1 MKVMGS
7 AVMTLEAIVLGLVMP
22 VAHVVYDYSLSTVV
36 WSAAGLMLLCILS
49 VGSMRR
55 DRRTAVATGSFVQI
69 LVLIVGLFI
78 KPFLFPAVLFGL
90 IWILAIVLSA
100 RVDQAKAAQA
110 QSEQGD
116 SADNETV

>member
-1 MKVMGS
+1 MGS

-22 VAHVVYDYSLSTVV
+22 VAHVVYGYPLSTVV

-55 DRRTAVATGSFVQI
+55 DRRTAVATGTFVQL
-69 LVLIVGLFI
+69 LVLVTGLFI

-90 IWILAIVLSA
+90 IWILAVRLSA
-100 RVDQAKAAQA
+100 RVDEAKSVQ
-110 QSEQGD
+110 QQDQEGD
-116 SADNETV
+116 SAHSESV

>member
-22 VAHVVYDYSLSTVV
+22 VAHVVYGYQLSTVV

-55 DRRTAVATGSFVQI
+55 DRRTAVATGTFVQI
-69 LVLIVGLFI
+69 LVLVTGIFI
-78 KPFLFPAVLFGL
+78 TPFLFPAVLFGL
-90 IWILAIVLSA
+90 IWILAVVLSA
-100 RVDQAKAAQA
+100 RVDEAKAAQE
-110 QSEQGD
+110 QDKQGD
-116 SADNETV
+116 SADSESV

>member
-7 AVMTLEAIVLGLVMP
+7 AVLTLEAIVLGLVMP
-22 VAHVVYDYSLSTVV
+22 VAHVIYDYPLGTVV

-69 LVLIVGLFI
+69 LVFVTGLFI
-78 KPFLFPAVLFGL
+78 KPFLFPALLFGL
-90 IWILAIVLSA
+90 IWILAVVLSS
-100 RVDQAKAAQA
+100 RVDEAKAAQA
-110 QSEQGD
+110 QDQQGD
-116 SADNETV
+116 SANTETV